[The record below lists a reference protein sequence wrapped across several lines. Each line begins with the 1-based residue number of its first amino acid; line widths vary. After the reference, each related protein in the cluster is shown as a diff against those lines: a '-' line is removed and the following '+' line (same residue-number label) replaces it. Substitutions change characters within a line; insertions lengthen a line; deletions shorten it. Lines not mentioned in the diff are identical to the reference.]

1 MTLTLTWEALNI
13 IGTLAF
19 AISGALVAMEEDYD
33 ILGVFVLGVVTAF
46 GGGLI
51 RNLLIGIP
59 LEIIWNQEVLFG
71 VAVLAISIVFI
82 LPSKW
87 IRKWQMWVILFDAI
101 GLGAFAIQGANYAV
115 SIQAPF
121 VAVIIAAT
129 LTGTG
134 GGMLRDLLAGRKPM
148 IFQKEIYALWAI
160 LGGLVIGLNLIEG
173 PYTIFILL
181 PVIVILRMLSVYF
194 NWNLPREFK
203 WNDK

>member
-1 MTLTLTWEALNI
+1 LTLTWEALNI

-33 ILGVFVLGVVTAF
+33 VLGVLVLGMVTAF

-59 LEIIWNQEVLFG
+59 LETTWDQEVLFG
-71 VAVLAISIVFI
+71 IAVLAISIVFI
-82 LPSKW
+82 LPTKW
-87 IRKWQMWVILFDAI
+87 IQKWKLWVILFDAI

-115 SIQAPF
+115 SIDAPF

-134 GGMLRDLLAGRKPM
+134 GGMLRDVLAGRKPM

-160 LGGLVIGLNLIEG
+160 LAGVVIGLGLIQG
-173 PYTIFILL
+173 PYSIFILL
-181 PVIVILRMLSVYF
+181 PLIVILRMLSVHF
-194 NWNLPREFK
+194 SWNLPHEFK
-203 WNDK
+203 WNHK